1 VKKNSVRH
9 SKQIAAGKSVHQK
22 VCGMEQQ
29 VNGLA
34 HVQDINDEHSVK
46 MEASSWFPTDRE
58 SQATMACIE

>member
-1 VKKNSVRH
+1 
-9 SKQIAAGKSVHQK
+9 
-22 VCGMEQQ
+22 MEQQ

-58 SQATMACIE
+58 SQATMACIK